1 MIYFIKQLCFLGLLS
16 EGQMSKAYKESSQS
30 LRPFKVEI
38 RFPNSSSIYNYTI
51 IVEKVPPDLIRCKC
65 HNSSLIF

>member
-30 LRPFKVEI
+30 
-38 RFPNSSSIYNYTI
+38 FPVSEFFFDIQLYNNRGESSSRPNT
-51 IVEKVPPDLIRCKC
+51 L
-65 HNSSLIF
+65 